1 MDEQLIGLLK
11 DRAGLDEDKA
21 RQVVSTILDFL
32 KENPEKLKGLISG
45 DVVSEATGALGKL
58 FGRLRHV
65 AGSIAAGWLDC
76 AQWQRR
82 HRLTTGL
89 APRLGSRRR
98 SAPMSEAR
106 TA

>member
-58 FGRLRHV
+58 FGR
-65 AGSIAAGWLDC
+65 
-76 AQWQRR
+76 
-82 HRLTTGL
+82 
-89 APRLGSRRR
+89 
-98 SAPMSEAR
+98 
-106 TA
+106 